1 MPLVDLS
8 PFGFTPTEN
17 AAYSALVE
25 LGPASGY
32 AVAKRLA
39 IARANAYQA
48 LDGLVTKGA
57 AVRLDGTPR
66 RYRALHPQALMT
78 LIIEHET
85 RKLDRL
91 ERQVSAQPALGAEP
105 LIELRGERTVRE
117 AATRAIVRA
126 EAPVRC
132 LAPPT
137 ELRDLGPAF
146 RARAAAGR
154 PFTVWSVGP
163 TDDLATRVTG
173 TIDPEAVSALF
184 GGPAL
189 LLVADGAL
197 VATCGAEATGYWST
211 APVVVGLI
219 TAAVERLSGG

>member
-1 MPLVDLS
+1 MPPVDLT
-8 PFGFTPTEN
+8 PFGFTPTEA

-32 AVAKRLA
+32 AVAKRLG

-57 AVRLDGTPR
+57 AALLEGTPR
-66 RYRALHPQALMT
+66 RYRALHPQALLT

-91 ERQVSAQPALGAEP
+91 ERQVTAQPPQGAEP
-105 LIELRGERTVRE
+105 LIELRGERAVRE

-126 EAPVRC
+126 DGPVRC
-132 LAPPT
+132 VGRPAD
-137 ELRDLGPAF
+137 LRELGPAF

-154 PFTVWSVGP
+154 PFTVWSVGTAEGVSP
-163 TDDLATRVTG
+163 AV
-173 TIDPEAVSALF
+173 IAVVEPERMAGLF
-184 GGPAL
+184 ASPAFL
-189 LLVADGAL
+189 LIADGAL
-197 VATCGAEATGYWST
+197 AATLEPEILGYWAT
-211 APVVVGLI
+211 TPLVVGLVDAAI
-219 TAAVERLSGG
+219 TILTGA